1 MEDPTINDLSI
12 ANFGA
17 DLESNRETIRVIHK
31 GLSQYHAAMRPDP
44 SPTAQTLA
52 THDEQNLRNPGY
64 GSNLLKGVEQTFLD
78 RGCHPAH
85 PDGYDFQT
93 PDFYPTHEYEFFAYL
108 CGYPAENRRDCFIK
122 SLTER
127 H

>member
-12 ANFGA
+12 ANFEA

-44 SPTAQTLA
+44 SVAPQTFA
-52 THDEQNLRNPGY
+52 IHDEQNLRDPGY
-64 GSNLLKGVEQTFLD
+64 GSNLLKGVEQISMD
-78 RGCHPAH
+78 RGCHYAH
-85 PDGYDFQT
+85 PYGYDFQT
-93 PDFYPTHEYEFFAYL
+93 PDFYPTHEYEFFANL
-108 CGYPAENRRDCFIK
+108 CGYPTENHRDYFIK